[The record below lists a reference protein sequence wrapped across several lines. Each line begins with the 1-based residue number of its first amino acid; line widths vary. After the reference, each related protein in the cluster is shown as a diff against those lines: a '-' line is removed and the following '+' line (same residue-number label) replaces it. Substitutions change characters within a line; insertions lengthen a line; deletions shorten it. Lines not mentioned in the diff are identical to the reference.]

1 MVATSQVDAALVGR
15 RALVLGLGR
24 FSGGVE
30 TVRFLARHGAH
41 VVVSDA
47 AEPATLAE
55 SARAIAGTGAVLRFG
70 PQSPALLD
78 ELGPDGLLV
87 ASPAIPFE
95 HPVLVEAA
103 RRAISITSEIELFA
117 ARVPCPVL
125 GVTGTKGKST
135 TSTILANMLRAA
147 GLRTHLGGNV
157 GHSLL
162 NELDRMRPT
171 DRVVLELS
179 SFQLHDLARI
189 GFRPSIAVVTNLFP
203 DHLDRHGTF
212 DHYAASK
219 LAILTAQTEDDV
231 AVLPG
236 DDAAVRAHGFETAGR
251 ARRVHFG
258 GALESVTA
266 PGVRVTPTG
275 GLSEVGERRE
285 GETTGTATGTE
296 LPSFSLWGAHNRRN
310 AAAAAAAALAT
321 GCTWAEVRAGAAAT
335 QPLPHR
341 LQPVHEAR
349 GILFIDDS
357 IATTPQCT
365 AAALEAVPR
374 RCIVLV
380 GGKEKGTASTALIA
394 ALKARA
400 KGVIG
405 IGTTGQ
411 AIVDLVQRDTAVP
424 AVMSSGGPDL
434 AAAMH
439 AALAMASPG
448 DAVLLSPGYS
458 SLDQYASFAVRGDAF
473 AKAARDATAGADHCR
488 WKT

>member
-1 MVATSQVDAALVGR
+1 MIVDPSLAGR

-30 TVRFLARHGAH
+30 TIRFLAGHGAR
-41 VVVSDA
+41 VTVSDT
-47 AEPATLAE
+47 ATPEALAD
-55 SARAIAGTGAVLRFG
+55 SVHAIADSGASLRFG
-70 PQSPALLD
+70 PQTPALLD
-78 ELGPDGLLV
+78 ELGAGGLLV

-103 RRAISITSEIELFA
+103 RRGIETTSEIELFV

-135 TSTILANMLRAA
+135 TSTLLANMLRA
-147 GLRTHLGGNV
+147 GGFRTHLGGNV

-162 NELDRMRPT
+162 NELARMRPT

-219 LAILTAQTEDDV
+219 RAILDRQTADDV

-236 DDAAVRAHGFETAGR
+236 DDAALRAHGFETAGQ

-258 GALESVTA
+258 GLGEAVPA
-266 PGVRVTPTG
+266 PGVRVTETG
-275 GLSEVGERRE
+275 GLSEVGAFGPTRAERE
-285 GETTGTATGTE
+285 GGSPGAATGTE
-296 LPSFSLWGAHNRRN
+296 LPAFALWGAHNRRN
-310 AAAAAAAALAT
+310 AAAAAAAALAA

-335 QPLPHR
+335 QPLDHR
-341 LQPVHEAR
+341 LQPVHEAG

-380 GGKEKGTASTALIA
+380 GGKEKGTESTVLVEALR
-394 ALKARA
+394 ARA
-400 KGVIG
+400 KGVVG
-405 IGTTGQ
+405 IGTTG
-411 AIVDLVQRDTAVP
+411 AMVVDLVRRGTSIP
-424 AVMSSGGPDL
+424 AVLSGGGPDL
-434 AAAMH
+434 AAAMK
-439 AALAMASPG
+439 AALAMAAPG
-448 DAVLLSPGYS
+448 DAVLLSPGFS

-473 AKAARDATAGADHCR
+473 AKAARDATVGR
-488 WKT
+488 